1 VRTLNTKK
9 VQNYPEIIQ
18 GGMGIDVSGWRMAR
32 RVAELGEVGTI
43 SGICLDTVMVREL
56 QLGDPENRIE
66 ALKQYPDQEIVDEI
80 IDKYYVEGG
89 IDEDVPFA
97 LLPIHGC
104 DKPVWMQRVL
114 SAAVFSE
121 VYMAK
126 QGHDGIIAMNLMA
139 KLKRHVLAAFYGAML
154 AGVDWILMGAG
165 IPIEE
170 AEQLVNLAR
179 GDKAWLKLDVDTSE
193 METDKS
199 FYYELDPADLVDNP
213 IPMVKPAFFPIIS
226 SDGLARILD
235 HRLPEG
241 TIDGWIVE
249 RPVAGGHNAPPRNKQ
264 YDEIGDPV
272 YDERDK
278 ANLKKIAD
286 LGYPFYLA
294 GGYGTPKN
302 LRKAQKQ
309 GAAGI
314 QVGSVFALTKESN
327 YPSETKKKLIREI
340 YRGNVT
346 VRTDGRVSP
355 TGFPFKVVEM
365 EGTLGIKKEMRQRRR
380 ICDLGYLR
388 ELYATD
394 ENQVRHRCPAEA
406 PENYVA
412 KGGSREA
419 TENRGCL
426 CNALFA
432 NIGLPQRQPWGVE
445 GKILTAGDDIIHLKL
460 GSEED
465 PTYTVED
472 VINYLKQ

>member
-1 VRTLNTKK
+1 
-9 VQNYPEIIQ
+9 
-18 GGMGIDVSGWRMAR
+18 
-32 RVAELGEVGTI
+32 
-43 SGICLDTVMVREL
+43 
-56 QLGDPENRIE
+56 
-66 ALKQYPDQEIVDEI
+66 
-80 IDKYYVEGG
+80 
-89 IDEDVPFA
+89 
-97 LLPIHGC
+97 
-104 DKPVWMQRVL
+104 
-114 SAAVFSE
+114 
-121 VYMAK
+121 
-126 QGHDGIIAMNLMA
+126 
-139 KLKRHVLAAFYGAML
+139 
-154 AGVDWILMGAG
+154 
-165 IPIEE
+165 
-170 AEQLVNLAR
+170 
-179 GDKAWLKLDVDTSE
+179 